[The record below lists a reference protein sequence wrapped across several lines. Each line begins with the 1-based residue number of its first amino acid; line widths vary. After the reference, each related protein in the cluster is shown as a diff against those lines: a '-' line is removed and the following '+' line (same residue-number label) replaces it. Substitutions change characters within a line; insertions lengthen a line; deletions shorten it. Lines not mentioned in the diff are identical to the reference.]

1 MLNYYST
8 VTRKFYESEKEA
20 LEAEQ
25 AHEREQAEAAEK
37 AAKLAEER
45 KASAKKVED
54 AYRAVIEAQNEYNK
68 LRREFIDKYGSFHMT
83 FSTKDGDL
91 FTNLFDRFFC
101 F

>member
-1 MLNYYST
+1 MRYFSD

-25 AHEREQAEAAEK
+25 AHEREQVEAAEK

-54 AYRAVIEAQNEYNK
+54 AYRAVIEAQTEYNK